1 MHRQSIRTFNR
12 PYVLDALRRG
22 EWRFVFPLW
31 LLVLLLFLLF
41 VSFRPLGLRSASK
54 ERSRFDS
61 LNLKDFYLD
70 QLEKGVPGVMSS
82 FIEATGR
89 FSRDGWCVDNQE
101 VIYPLAYLY
110 TFNHHANPHF
120 KDPKLLN
127 AALKGGDAICDSQYE
142 DGTVELLRNN
152 GSSWGRTYLHETLN
166 AWLETYELLKDQM
179 EASQRRRWEQGI
191 TRQIEGIQQLIQ
203 GVHNL
208 RLHSGIF
215 PDEDVPWDVGNFE
228 VNSYSTWNG
237 VNLYRAGQIFG
248 RESWQQTGQKMVYAA
263 LEWLDPLGFWPEY
276 GGPSPRQN
284 LQTLQALGLYYEYSG
299 DLGAVPYLEKGQDF
313 LMKFYYPDGSLVET
327 LDGCFRYT
335 PGVPV
340 FAQFAFSQF
349 PTGRRFTRY
358 LSSLVQTSGSV
369 WPLSAALTRNLRYF
383 HEGKEEK
390 IFPDKKSYVITLG
403 SQALVRRKPPW
414 FYGLSGFTAV
424 PVKSRW
430 ALDRQNFVS
439 VWHDQLGLL
448 ITGGSSKRQSDW
460 SNFVFSR
467 GGRPIY
473 IPTAA
478 EVKEKGSQDMVSLTY
493 DDKRVT
499 LLVEAASKQELRI
512 KAQLER
518 ADQEVIGHF
527 ILNLRPG
534 SALKSASG
542 TAYSLT
548 DRPIEITSEGAGGWI
563 ESGGWRLT
571 LPPESKVTYP
581 SLPYCPDDR
590 QLRTPASE
598 SHANLTYTL
607 NSASPSV
614 SFTLRVLRP

>member
-1 MHRQSIRTFNR
+1 MHRQSKRSFNQ
-12 PYVLDALRRG
+12 PSIPDTLRHG
-22 EWRFVFPLW
+22 GWLLPFPLW
-31 LLVLLLFLLF
+31 LLVLLLFLMF
-41 VSFRPLGLRSASK
+41 VCFRPLGLMSAGK
-54 ERSRFDS
+54 ERSSFDA

-70 QLEKGVPGVMSS
+70 QLEKGVPGAISA

-89 FSRDGWCVDNQE
+89 FSHDGWCVDDQD

-142 DGTVELLRNN
+142 DGTVELLRDN

-179 EASQRRRWEQGI
+179 GASQRQRWEHGI

-203 GVHNL
+203 GVHNP
-208 RLHSGIF
+208 RLYSGIF
-215 PDEDVPWDVGNFE
+215 RDEDVPWDVGNFE
-228 VNSYSTWNG
+228 VNVYSTWKG
-237 VNLYRAGQIFG
+237 VTLYRAGQFFG
-248 RESWQQTGQKMVYAA
+248 RESWQQTGQKMVFAA
-263 LEWLDPLGFWPEY
+263 LESLDPLGFWPEY

-284 LQTLQALGLYYEYSG
+284 LQTLQALALYYEYSG
-299 DLGAVPYLEKGQDF
+299 DLAAVPYLEKGQEF
-313 LMKFYYPDGSLVET
+313 LMKFFYPDGSLVET
-327 LDGCFRYT
+327 LDGCSRYT

-340 FAQFAFSQF
+340 LAQFAFSQF
-349 PTGRRFTRY
+349 PTGRRFARY
-358 LSSLVQTSGSV
+358 LASLVQTSGSA
-369 WPLSAALTRNLRYF
+369 WPLSAALTRNLRYY

-390 IFPDKKSYVITLG
+390 ILQEKKSYVTTVAN
-403 SQALVRRKPPW
+403 QALVRRKPPW
-414 FYGLSGFTAV
+414 FYCLSGFTAV

-430 ALDRQNFVS
+430 ALDRQNFIS
-439 VWHDQLGLL
+439 FWHDQLGLL
-448 ITGGSSKRQSDW
+448 ITGGSSKRQSVW

-467 GGRPIY
+467 GGRPAFV
-473 IPTAA
+473 PTAA
-478 EVKEKGSQDMVSLTY
+478 EVKEKGSQDMVTLTY

-518 ADQEVIGHF
+518 SDQEVIGHL

-542 TAYSLT
+542 TAFSLT
-548 DRPIEITSEGAGGWI
+548 DRPIEITAEGAGGWI
-563 ESGGWRLT
+563 ESGGWRLM
-571 LPPESKVTYP
+571 LPPASKVTYP
-581 SLPYCPDDR
+581 SLPYFPDDR
-590 QLRTPASE
+590 QLRTPLSE
-598 SHANLTYTL
+598 SRANLTYTL
-607 NSASPSV
+607 NSDSPSV
-614 SFTLRVLRP
+614 TFTLRILRP